1 MSLYTESLTSM
12 KFCNSSITNV
22 NCLDVPASISNAKM
36 SLKEAIPEG
45 TNMPNFVRISSAYS
59 EHKMASLF
67 LPTKK

>member
-36 SLKEAIPEG
+36 SLKEVIPDG
-45 TNMPNFVRISSAYS
+45 TKMPNFERISAAYS
-59 EHKMASLF
+59 EHNIASLF
-67 LPTKK
+67 LQTKK